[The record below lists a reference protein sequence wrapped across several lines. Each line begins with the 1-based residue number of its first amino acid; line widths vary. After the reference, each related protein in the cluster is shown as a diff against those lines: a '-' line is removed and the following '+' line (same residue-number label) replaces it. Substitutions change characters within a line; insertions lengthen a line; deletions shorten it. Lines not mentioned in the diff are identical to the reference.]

1 MAEDKRATVLISAE
15 TVGTVKAYAEKHG
28 ITNGE
33 AADRLIATAAS
44 RLAAL
49 ARYAKNK
56 EPQAPGKPRAKKA
69 AKKAAAKPKA
79 KAKASKAKAA
89 AKRPSK
95 PPPAPVVNGAAAHT

>member
-1 MAEDKRATVLISAE
+1 MAEDKRATVLISQE
-15 TVGTVKAYAEKHG
+15 TVNTVKGYAEKHG

-69 AKKAAAKPKA
+69 KA
-79 KAKASKAKAA
+79 KAKA

-95 PPPAPVVNGAAAHT
+95 PPPAAVVNGAAHA